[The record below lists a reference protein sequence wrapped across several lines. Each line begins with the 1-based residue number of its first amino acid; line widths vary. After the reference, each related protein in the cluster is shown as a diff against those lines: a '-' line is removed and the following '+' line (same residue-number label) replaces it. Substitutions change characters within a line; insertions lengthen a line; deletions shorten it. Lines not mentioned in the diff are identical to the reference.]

1 VLWIDQQEGFLRR
14 LDYPAASLLPELV
27 SDPSVSEVALFA
39 DLQQAQFDRP
49 IPDSTFQPSL
59 PAAAKPVKRFVVPPP
74 PLPSALVGK
83 RPPPFFFTTL
93 EGQKLTQDDLTGAIA
108 ILVWYQDHPACQ
120 ATLQQV
126 ALARQ
131 RLADKPSVRVYA
143 VATDAASVPGPAL
156 VERLT
161 QWQADLPIVR
171 DLEALGDSVFHIQVQ
186 PTLVVLDREG
196 RVQVFQAGGNPELA
210 GQLVTLVERLEAGQ
224 DVAAESLAAAAESRR
239 QYEQLLARG
248 GVAEAEIV
256 PPPPPEAVIRRAS
269 EPSKLRRTLLWRC
282 QALRGPGNLVLVPDG
297 AGSRLYVLEGWR
309 QVAELDASGNVIAR
323 HALDLPSQAGI
334 TFLRAV
340 RSRQGQ
346 HYFLAGAPL
355 APRVFVFDHDWRLQ
369 LAYPPPGHAPL
380 ALVDLAGVDLPHA
393 AADDPTQSLTI
404 YIASAGD
411 VGLAAI
417 SLAGQT
423 RWRNRTFPNAL
434 SAALCRKPSSEEFS
448 LFVPGEEGSVLRIDP
463 DGKNDPPIKVGRWPI
478 LRLVAGQ
485 FRSPQGAA
493 LLGITHD
500 EQLRPFAIGLT
511 YELNELWNYPLPVGA
526 HAQPIEPIHSS
537 DLWPDAPGQWWLAGP
552 DGSIHVISADGKWFD
567 SFHYGAVLSG
577 LAAGVIAG
585 QPTLLVATPEDV
597 AAWRIDRGT
606 VGLDKKRK

>member
-1 VLWIDQQEGFLRR
+1 
-14 LDYPAASLLPELV
+14 
-27 SDPSVSEVALFA
+27 
-39 DLQQAQFDRP
+39 
-49 IPDSTFQPSL
+49 
-59 PAAAKPVKRFVVPPP
+59 
-74 PLPSALVGK
+74 
-83 RPPPFFFTTL
+83 
-93 EGQKLTQDDLTGAIA
+93 
-108 ILVWYQDHPACQ
+108 
-120 ATLQQV
+120 
-126 ALARQ
+126 
-131 RLADKPSVRVYA
+131 
-143 VATDAASVPGPAL
+143 
-156 VERLT
+156 
-161 QWQADLPIVR
+161 
-171 DLEALGDSVFHIQVQ
+171 
-186 PTLVVLDREG
+186 
-196 RVQVFQAGGNPELA
+196 
-210 GQLVTLVERLEAGQ
+210 
-224 DVAAESLAAAAESRR
+224 
-239 QYEQLLARG
+239 
-248 GVAEAEIV
+248 
-256 PPPPPEAVIRRAS
+256 
-269 EPSKLRRTLLWRC
+269 
-282 QALRGPGNLVLVPDG
+282 
-297 AGSRLYVLEGWR
+297 
-309 QVAELDASGNVIAR
+309 
-323 HALDLPSQAGI
+323 
-334 TFLRAV
+334 
-340 RSRQGQ
+340 
-346 HYFLAGAPL
+346 
-355 APRVFVFDHDWRLQ
+355 
-369 LAYPPPGHAPL
+369 
-380 ALVDLAGVDLPHA
+380 LVDLAGVDLPHA